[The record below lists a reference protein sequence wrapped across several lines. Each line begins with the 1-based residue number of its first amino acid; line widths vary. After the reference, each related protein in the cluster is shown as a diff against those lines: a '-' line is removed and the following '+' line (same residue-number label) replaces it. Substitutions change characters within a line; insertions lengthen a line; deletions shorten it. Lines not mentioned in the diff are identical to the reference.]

1 MNRKPLI
8 TKIKEYFEKTEEE
21 RDLSDYR
28 AKVQEYQSMDEEN
41 FQSRRI
47 AVDTKLDYEKSKF
60 AIFISVILVAVL
72 TGLTEKIFSFLKM
85 VGAQMLSVTAD
96 KAAVLDGIYWM
107 SVILY
112 LIILFSILLVIWV
125 SLRTYYSLSRE
136 QKIIEQ
142 AQKIREGSRN

>member
-47 AVDTKLDYEKSKF
+47 AIDTKLDYEKSKF

>member
-28 AKVQEYQSMDEEN
+28 AKVQEYRSMDEEN

-47 AVDTKLDYEKSKF
+47 AIDTKLDYEKSKF

-96 KAAVLDGIYWM
+96 KAAVLDGIYWL

>member
-21 RDLSDYR
+21 RDLADYR

-47 AVDTKLDYEKSKF
+47 AIDTKLDYEKSKF

-85 VGAQMLSVTAD
+85 VGAQMLSVTVD

-112 LIILFSILLVIWV
+112 LIILLSILIVIWV

>member
-28 AKVQEYQSMDEEN
+28 AKVQEYRSMDEEN

-47 AVDTKLDYEKSKF
+47 AIDTKLDYEKSKF

>member
-21 RDLSDYR
+21 RDLLDYR

-47 AVDTKLDYEKSKF
+47 AIDTKLDYEKSKF

-112 LIILFSILLVIWV
+112 LIILFSILVVIWV

>member
-47 AVDTKLDYEKSKF
+47 AIDTKLDYEKSKF

-72 TGLTEKIFSFLKM
+72 TGLTEKILSFLKM

-112 LIILFSILLVIWV
+112 LIILFSILVVIWV

>member
-28 AKVQEYQSMDEEN
+28 AKVQEYRSMDEEK

-47 AVDTKLDYEKSKF
+47 AIDTKLDYEKSKF

>member
-28 AKVQEYQSMDEEN
+28 AKVQEYRSMDEEN

-47 AVDTKLDYEKSKF
+47 AIDTKLDYEKSKF

-112 LIILFSILLVIWV
+112 LIILFSILVVIWV

>member
-47 AVDTKLDYEKSKF
+47 AIDTKLDYEKSKF

-112 LIILFSILLVIWV
+112 LIILFSILVVIWV

>member
-28 AKVQEYQSMDEEN
+28 AKVQEYRSMDEEK

-47 AVDTKLDYEKSKF
+47 AIDTKLDYEKSKF

-112 LIILFSILLVIWV
+112 LIILFSILVVIWV